1 MMLITFLPLLKGEQK
16 INEIDVNLKE
26 VRPPINYQNSKPMK
40 QFYLIISLLFFST
53 LSAQVNNAN
62 YSVSLDEYTK
72 FNSTTDS
79 VYLIET
85 QYCVVQISLDE
96 ISATQVSDSITMI
109 KILNRVDN
117 YYEKYKSILGY
128 EPLGGNSNYGMKA
141 NVYFG
146 KFPSCGSGCGLLGSK
161 GIEISGFENIW
172 FNLKHDLNVSRDV
185 IIGYE
190 FGRNFYPSD
199 FDKISLPV
207 VTGTNQKNGGFAE
220 GFANLMYT
228 QILDSLLT
236 SSSQRDLNETF
247 VYKRTFSQIFHAY
260 VNDLDATP
268 YNSLAY
274 WNKIGVQDPSR
285 GHGFNGPSYNGTAL
299 LEGLLNTFKISL
311 SDFITSLG
319 NLSSPSSVDEALSN
333 IALATC
339 YASGY
344 NLTPFFE
351 NVLKFNLTSSAK
363 TILASYPRPTSK
375 LISDES
381 ELYFISPSDSI
392 PLNIRSNT
400 YLEDTATYT
409 ITIDNDT
416 LSHNFLGNYSIPY
429 SVLLNRDSATITV
442 FLSKYPNM
450 NQDTSYYTIKKRHN
464 INLIENKD
472 FLYSYYLDNRF
483 QRNVILND
491 TILWSTALEEDS
503 LDTSLNWFN
512 LIFSR
517 DREYE
522 LIADIKHHSAPYSGQ
537 VVSGLMTS
545 GYSSIG
551 FRSPMGSYG
560 SSRVG
565 YDIGSNNDTNF
576 YSVVANVTSN
586 NLIPNDGR
594 KYVENQLRTATN
606 GYQVLA
612 QFKNIIFRDVT
623 DTDSDGV
630 IDFEDNC
637 PFVYNPNQ
645 DDIDNNGIGDIC
657 DQSFSIDESHETFV
671 KLWPNPSSNGW
682 NISSDKTLTEIKV
695 ISINGQEVYLS
706 KPNLAEFYVENSQI
720 PEGVYIIV
728 VNENIYLRAVK

>member
-1 MMLITFLPLLKGEQK
+1 
-16 INEIDVNLKE
+16 
-26 VRPPINYQNSKPMK
+26 MK
-40 QFYLIISLLFFST
+40 QFYLIISFLLFST

-96 ISATQVSDSITMI
+96 ISAAQVSDSINMI

-117 YYEKYKSILGY
+117 YYEKYKNILGY

-146 KFPSCGSGCGLLGSK
+146 KSPSCGSGCGLLGSK
-161 GIEISGFENIW
+161 GIEISGFEKIW

-190 FGRNFYPSD
+190 FGRNFYPSN
-199 FDKISLPV
+199 FNKISLPV

-228 QILDSLLT
+228 QVLDSLLT

-247 VYKRTFSQIFHAY
+247 VYKRTFSQVFHAY

-299 LEGLLNTFKISL
+299 LEGILNTFKITL
-311 SDFITSLG
+311 SDFITSLD

-344 NLTPFFE
+344 NVSPFFD
-351 NVLKFNLTSSAK
+351 NVLKFNLTTSAK
-363 TILASYPRPTSK
+363 TILATYPMPASK
-375 LISDES
+375 LISEEN

-400 YLEDTATYT
+400 YLEDSSKFT
-409 ITIDNDT
+409 ITIDSDT
-416 LSHNFLGNYSIPY
+416 LSHDSTGNYSIPY
-429 SVLLNRDSATITV
+429 SVLRNRDSANILV
-442 FLSKYPNM
+442 FLSKNNSNY
-450 NQDTSYYTIKKRHN
+450 DTAYYTIKKRHN

-522 LIADIKHHSAPYSGQ
+522 LIADIKHHSTPYSGQ

-565 YDIGSNNDTNF
+565 YDVGSNNDTNF
-576 YSVVANVTSN
+576 YSVVANVSSN

-594 KYVENQLRTATN
+594 KYVENQLQTATN
-606 GYQVLA
+606 GYQVLS

-657 DQSFSIDESHETFV
+657 DQSFIIDESPKTSV
-671 KLWPNPSSNGW
+671 KLWPNPSSTGW
-682 NISSDKTLTEIKV
+682 YISSEEILSEVKV
-695 ISINGQEVYLS
+695 ISISGQEVDIN
-706 KPNLAEFYVENSQI
+706 KPNLTETYIDNSLL

-728 VNENIYLRAVK
+728 VNNEMYLRAVK